1 MNNEREID
9 IDALMRDGTRIDA
22 AMSEAVRQAAL
33 RHKQLGFPLVVWRD
47 GQVVEIP
54 PDEIVIPEPEPTPG
68 DPSRG

>member
-1 MNNEREID
+1 MNAEDPKD
-9 IDALMRDGTRIDA
+9 IRALMRDGTKIDA
-22 AMSEAVRQAAL
+22 AMSEAARQAAI

-54 PDEIVIPEPEPTPG
+54 PDQIVIPEPEPTPG